1 MSDIIVIH
9 RNGKAYYFRIN
20 ADRSASLVAI
30 RRA

>member
-9 RNGKAYYFRIN
+9 RNGKAYYFRIIDN
-20 ADRSASLVAI
+20 HAALVAI